1 MTKILKFVV
10 EGGTGQNARI
20 PGWEVAGKTGTTQ
33 NYKEAW
39 FVGYTPRYVMAT
51 MVYNDKGSR
60 VQLSGGDYPA
70 RIFHKV
76 MSEIHAGLKPK
87 SFEGPTKKGPS
98 IPESDGPSW
107 NPGPEKP
114 TPPDRARNRPI
125 PGRNRIPAEV
135 TTAATTLPRPPTQA
149 VTTVKAAGTPVAA
162 EMAAAKPA
170 AGIPVAAEMAAAAA
184 AKPAAEMAAE
194 TPEAAVETAL
204 GKTEEKRR
212 GCIPARP

>member
-1 MTKILKFVV
+1 MPDSSRNPSRGPPRKDLPFPKATD
-10 EGGTGQNARI
+10 R
-20 PGWEVAGKTGTTQ
+20 PGIRDRK
-33 NYKEAW
+33 N
-39 FVGYTPRYVMAT
+39 
-51 MVYNDKGSR
+51 
-60 VQLSGGDYPA
+60 
-70 RIFHKV
+70 
-76 MSEIHAGLKPK
+76 
-87 SFEGPTKKGPS
+87 
-98 IPESDGPSW
+98 
-107 NPGPEKP
+107 P

-194 TPEAAVETAL
+194 TPEAAVEPAW

-212 GCIPARP
+212 GCSPARP